1 MATEEK
7 KAPEISQ
14 ELKDAKIKVVKLNS
28 PGPFMFGGN
37 RHDTTVMKATTAKRL
52 MAEGC
57 PYLAY
62 EEDAAPNKAQS
73 PAVSGTARMTQP
85 AAESTSTQK
94 STGN

>member
-28 PGPFMFGGN
+28 PGPFMFGGH

-52 MAEGC
+52 IQEGC
-57 PYLAY
+57 PFLAY
-62 EEDAAPNKAQS
+62 EDAAAAAPKA
-73 PAVSGTARMTQP
+73 PP
-85 AAESTSTQK
+85 AAAGNPAPK